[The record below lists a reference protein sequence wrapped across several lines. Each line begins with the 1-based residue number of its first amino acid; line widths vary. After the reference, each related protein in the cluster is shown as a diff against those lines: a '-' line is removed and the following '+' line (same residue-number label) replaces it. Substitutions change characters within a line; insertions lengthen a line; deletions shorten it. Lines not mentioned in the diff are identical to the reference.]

1 MPGAIL
7 AFIRGMLSPT
17 AVLGWLAIGLAAS
30 LAGMIFPFRR
40 GAAGVVLNSLVGM
53 AGALVAVLV
62 SYWVID
68 GARPDAPVR
77 LAFAAVGAWVG
88 LGLTHALWVSRARHA
103 PRLS

>member
-1 MPGAIL
+1 MARDRFGSKP
-7 AFIRGMLSPT
+7 RRDDLSLPE
-17 AVLGWLAIGLAAS
+17 
-30 LAGMIFPFRR
+30 RR
-40 GAAGVVLNSLVGM
+40 RRVVLNSLVGM